1 LGEEKRREENT
12 NTTEIH
18 IVKITYAQIA
28 KMMDPSSLK
37 LDTSYDDFNALVAAC
52 KKYSF
57 GCVFIW
63 PAYYA
68 EMVEAVKG
76 TVTEFGT
83 SLSFPSGQE
92 STETKVNQARYFTSL
107 GAEQVDMVM
116 NVGWLKSGRYEQ
128 VRADIA
134 AVREA
139 TKYTSLKVIIEAML
153 LNDDEITKACQIVAD
168 CGANY
173 VKSGSGFSADPTTLH
188 HIAVMNKAVNG
199 RCKIKAAGG
208 VRSLDTLVKMH
219 ALGVTRFGI
228 GYKNAI
234 AIAEEAMAMKDGIEI
249 PDLKVEDYL

>member
-1 LGEEKRREENT
+1 MSDFEPQILRRTIEET
-12 NTTEIH
+12 DT
-18 IVKITYAQIA
+18 VKITYAQFA
-28 KMMDPSSLK
+28 KMIDPSSLK
-37 LDTSYDDFNALVAAC
+37 LDTSYEDFYALVDCC

-63 PAYYA
+63 PAYYP
-68 EMVEAVKG
+68 EMREAVKG

-116 NVGWLKSGRYEQ
+116 NVGFLKSGRYDQ
-128 VRADIA
+128 ARADIA

-153 LNDDEITKACQIVAD
+153 LTDEQITKACEIVAE
-168 CGANY
+168 CGADY
-173 VKSGSGFSADPTTLH
+173 VKSGTGFSAAPTTLH
-188 HIAVMNKAVNG
+188 HIAVMNKAVAG

-208 VRSLDTLVKMH
+208 VRSLETLTQMH

-234 AIAEEAMAMKDGIEI
+234 AIAEEALAFNNEIEI
-249 PDLKVEDYL
+249 PDIHVEDYL

>member
-1 LGEEKRREENT
+1 M
-12 NTTEIH
+12 
-18 IVKITYAQIA
+18 KITYLEFA

-37 LDTSYDDFNALVAAC
+37 LDTSYEDFNALTAAC

-57 GCVFIW
+57 GCCFIW

-68 EMVEAVKG
+68 EMVEALKG

-92 STETKVNQARYFTSL
+92 ATETKVAQARYFTSL

-116 NVGWLKSGRYEQ
+116 NVGWLKSGKYDK
-128 VRADIA
+128 VAADIS

-153 LNDDEITKACQIVAD
+153 LNDDQIAKASEIVAD
-168 CGANY
+168 CGADY
-173 VKSGSGFSADPTTLH
+173 VKSGTGFSADPTTLH
-188 HIAVMNKAVNG
+188 HIAVMKKAVGG
-199 RCKIKAAGG
+199 RCKLKAAGG
-208 VRSLDTLVKMH
+208 VRTLDQVVKMH
-219 ALGVTRFGI
+219 SLGVTRFGI
-228 GYKNAI
+228 GYKNCM
-234 AIAEEAMAMKDGIEI
+234 AIAEEALAMKDGIEI

>member
-1 LGEEKRREENT
+1 
-12 NTTEIH
+12 
-18 IVKITYAQIA
+18 VKITYAQFA
-28 KMMDPSSLK
+28 KMIDPSSLK
-37 LDTSYDDFNALVAAC
+37 LDTSYDDFNALVEAC

-57 GCVFIW
+57 GCAFIW
-63 PAYYA
+63 PAYYP
-68 EMVEAVKG
+68 EMCEALKG

-92 STETKVNQARYFTSL
+92 STEIKVHQARYFTSL

-116 NVGWLKSGRYEQ
+116 NVGWLKSGRYDQ
-128 VRADIA
+128 VRNDIA

-153 LNDDEITKACQIVAD
+153 LNDKQITKACEIVAG
-168 CGANY
+168 CGADY
-173 VKSGSGFSADPTTLH
+173 VKSGTGFSTEPTTLH
-188 HIAVMNKAVNG
+188 HIAVMKKAVGN

-208 VRSLDTLVKMH
+208 VRSLDLLTKMH

-234 AIAEEAMAMKDGIEI
+234 AIAEEAMACKDDIEI
-249 PDLKVEDYL
+249 PDIRVEDYL

>member
-1 LGEEKRREENT
+1 M
-12 NTTEIH
+12 
-18 IVKITYAQIA
+18 KITYAQFS

-37 LDTSYDDFNALVAAC
+37 LDTSYADFNALVTAC

-57 GCVFIW
+57 GCAFIW

-68 EMVEAVKG
+68 EMREALKG

-92 STETKVNQARYFTSL
+92 ATETKVQQARYFTSL

-116 NVGWLKSGRYEQ
+116 NVGWLKSGRYDQ
-128 VRADIA
+128 VQADIA

-153 LNDDEITKACQIVAD
+153 LNDEQITKACEIVAD
-168 CGANY
+168 CGADY
-173 VKSGSGFSADPTTLH
+173 VKSGSGFSAEPTTLH
-188 HIAVMNKAVNG
+188 HIAVMKKAVG
-199 RCKIKAAGG
+199 DRCKIKAAGG
-208 VRSLDTLVKMH
+208 VRSLDLLTKMH

-234 AIAEEAMAMKDGIEI
+234 AIAEEALACKDGIEI
-249 PDLKVEDYL
+249 PDIRVEDYL

>member
-1 LGEEKRREENT
+1 
-12 NTTEIH
+12 
-18 IVKITYAQIA
+18 VKITYAQFA
-28 KMMDPSSLK
+28 KMIDPSSLK
-37 LDTSYDDFNALVAAC
+37 LDTSYDDYYALVAAC

-57 GCVFIW
+57 GCAFIW

-68 EMVEAVKG
+68 ELREALKG

-92 STETKVNQARYFTSL
+92 ATETKVSQARFFTSL

-116 NVGWLKSGRYEQ
+116 NVGWLKYGRYDK

-153 LNDDEITKACQIVAD
+153 LNDEQIVKACEIVAD
-168 CGANY
+168 CGADY
-173 VKSGSGFSADPTTLH
+173 VKSGTGFSADPTTLH
-188 HIAVMNKAVNG
+188 HIAVMNKAVGG

-208 VRSLDTLVKMH
+208 VRSLDTLIKMH
-219 ALGVTRFGI
+219 ALGASRFGI

-234 AIAEEAMAMKDGIEI
+234 AIAEEALTCKDGIEI
-249 PDLKVEDYL
+249 PDLRAEDYL